1 MILIILC
8 PSLQCRVSTYVWLVL
23 GYPVLAVVH
32 SLACVLSW
40 LLVFTIPVSKM
51 NARTLI
57 SVLLMAPEDI
67 QIHRL
72 EKVHGHSLACQW
84 LVERKMSRQGM
95 CATFSLHSVFTIDF
109 L

>member
-8 PSLQCRVSTYVWLVL
+8 PSLQCRVSTYVWLLL
-23 GYPVLAVVH
+23 GYPVLVVVH

-51 NARTLI
+51 NARTLTA
-57 SVLLMAPEDI
+57 VLLIAPEDI

-72 EKVHGHSLACQW
+72 EKVHGHFLECQW
-84 LVERKMSRQGM
+84 LVGRNMSRHGM
-95 CATFSLHSVFTIDF
+95 CAIFSLHSVFI